1 MANPTNSDIFSASP
15 SIYSE
20 AIGYYRDR
28 VRADDRREYVS
39 TEAELE
45 TQLIKN
51 TDEYARKFYSLQ
63 GVLNNPPFDQNKV
76 YKQIEDIIDLAMDI
90 NEDRA
95 EAEALLA
102 ATGGRPGRGMT
113 YSDEWINGGNL
124 FDRLIVPPGQEAYFK
139 RIMTTVLDRKFGDR
153 SYDSE
158 VEQRENI
165 GEIQTTELDVI
176 AERERKLCGY
186 NEAIAIHRQYNNTE
200 ELREEERKRSELLRA
215 NEDDSRDMFQDSVIP
230 GMRARAVKQVI
241 YGLRQEPVVTK
252 PAFASNDPTYQTPV
266 TTRETLTSPS
276 PGGSITS
283 REDAIKI
290 VQTQLRALNNGLYEG
305 PIDGQSNAKMEWALQ
320 RYLGYMQS
328 WSKNNDGSYTGTI
341 DGIYG
346 DETLDMFERN
356 ERDSFYKEGMAML
369 DALDY
374 LHENGGVPRKAS
386 PAKKVKEPVGTAA
399 DDARETIKNAP
410 ETEPPA
416 AEATVPASK
425 PKVAIDAVFDSLF
438 ANGKRSTGTE
448 ILNAFG
454 KAFDPN
460 YDPSVANP
468 VLETFMLANNIKTG
482 DSFGIEDKDAI
493 TKLMQA
499 AYIYRDAKG
508 DVGAMKKI
516 AEDINAKSPTQVGR
530 MNVIQKLVDDNA
542 KRLTAAAT
550 PDTTPTDSPADTA
563 KADGTMDALLVKGEK
578 VNAKDLLNILT
589 QNTFAENKIK
599 DQYDPDTMLPVMADF
614 LKKNYDVDIT
624 QDISVADKD
633 KLKGIYKTVSIFMS
647 TGGDPAL
654 MQKLLDGAKDGSQ
667 PDFKKALDQSDQ
679 MVDSLIAK
687 AEAILAQKQAPGSNK
702 QDSSGYKPDYMQPI
716 MGTLSSAAVGLYAT
730 KYFSDEARLN
740 REIKSYA
747 KAKAVLDSQ
756 EIGLNKGPAPTPPPP
771 ARDAPVAG
779 TAQDVGRKYEDG
791 KGGFI
796 QHDAISAGTIDK
808 PLNATEAKDYL
819 RGIIKDASDTADNIR
834 ASAGNIE
841 GWGGSTIS
849 GAIVTPDGHI
859 VHAHMGDSPMIAYV
873 VDAQG
878 NVTGTHVLNDLHSG
892 NPYQSHII
900 SESAGGGSYKSLEA
914 DKAGKFEGTV
924 KISDLAKNKG
934 DRIILVSA
942 SDGILDAVGDA
953 PSNLKWDE
961 AEQYLKDRTHKV
973 AESYAPAIEKQIK
986 KGGDAG
992 DIARS
997 IIHSGAKY
1005 DNTSVAAM
1013 IIDPNNMPDKPV
1025 ALLAA
1030 DGFGNNGK
1038 IVSGAVKDSFHRH
1051 VSTHIPNETL
1061 RPVEAADAT
1070 ARPKDFEQRKKA
1082 LEKQKSKIDGLIET
1096 VSQKKAN
1103 SWWGAEKNLKSDQA
1117 AWRTRDLNLN
1127 DRLATAIF
1135 RKDGEPLSEKDFG
1148 KKERELLRERAQ
1160 LDVEKELLDRREEAL
1175 KAKKSKNSRY
1185 DTGTPDDTAKTP
1197 LNDVGVADVKDGS
1210 VTDEPNKNAPEAKN
1224 APDADT
1230 KPVDTNTT
1238 PGDDDKKITPGEENA
1253 KSDKGRQAS
1262 ATDPDTV
1269 KKPEAIDKG
1278 NAGSSYKDLTAQKDI
1293 LEKDY
1298 KNITESIEAQEKEIK
1313 KLEKFHQDAVDP
1325 QARRDYLHGL
1335 EEAQEKLIEDK
1346 AKAKETYKKI
1356 TENYSDLIEKQK
1368 EIKDLTDL
1376 RDKANDAQTTRE
1388 YNKKIA
1394 EAESGT
1400 RQDSNKSVDDKTAQ
1414 NPAVDDTPVQDAPVD
1429 DAADVKDAADQVDD
1443 AADAKDAADK
1453 TKDAADVK
1461 DAADK
1466 VGDKPATVPDAAPS
1480 VASKGMK
1487 VLKTVAKALPI
1498 IGGLIVYREV
1508 QGKEEAMSKDKSLTE
1523 EQRNAVLNFNKTLIG
1538 KEFIDPTF
1546 LLGTTAAQAAKDE
1559 VIAQY
1564 GEPIRPY
1571 LAQTDAEAFAE
1582 LLGGGDQL
1590 ERRHKIEDIVD
1601 AYVEANG
1608 VPPAGHPYYKLAKA
1622 LQEVDDTRWTLDF
1635 NRAEAARDARDAAAD
1650 ALLAKVDSAAK
1661 ADNNADDKNYTPAAP
1676 SDTDASGATAV
1687 VPKGLNGVDA
1697 TTPFNTASSSP
1708 SPSVETSGGPSVTK
1722 KPDAGLKKNV

>member
-1 MANPTNSDIFSASP
+1 
-15 SIYSE
+15 
-20 AIGYYRDR
+20 
-28 VRADDRREYVS
+28 
-39 TEAELE
+39 
-45 TQLIKN
+45 
-51 TDEYARKFYSLQ
+51 LQ

-252 PAFASNDPTYQTPV
+252 PAFASNDPAYQTPV

-276 PGGSITS
+276 AGGSITS

-356 ERDSFYKEGMAML
+356 ERDSFYKEGRAML

-399 DDARETIKNAP
+399 DDAKETIKNAP

-438 ANGKRSTGTE
+438 ANGKRSTGTD

-516 AEDINAKSPTQVGR
+516 TEDINAKSPTQVGR

-599 DQYDPDTMLPVMADF
+599 DQYDPDTMLPVMVDF

-747 KAKAVLDSQ
+747 KAKAALDSQ

-819 RGIIKDASDTADNIR
+819 RGIIKDASDTADR
-834 ASAGNIE
+834 VLADAGNIKD
-841 GWGGSTIS
+841 WGGSTVS

-859 VHAHMGDSPMIAYV
+859 AHAHIGDSPIIAYV

-878 NVTGTHVLNDLHSG
+878 NVTGTHVLNTLHNPDPYATHLIGENSG
-892 NPYQSHII
+892 KESYQN
-900 SESAGGGSYKSLEA
+900 LVA
-914 DKAGKFEGTV
+914 DKTGKFEGTV
-924 KISDLAKNKG
+924 KISDLTKNKG
-934 DRIILVSA
+934 DRIILVAA
-942 SDGILDAVGDA
+942 SDGVLDKVGDA
-953 PSNLKWDE
+953 PRTMTNVEE
-961 AEQYLKDRTHKV
+961 ARKYIVGQVQKV
-973 AESYAPAIEKQIK
+973 AESYAPHIEAQLK
-986 KGGDAG
+986 KGGDAS

-997 IIHSGAKY
+997 IVNGSQKY
-1005 DNTSVAAM
+1005 DNTSVAAT
-1013 IIDPNNMPDKPV
+1013 IIDPENLPKNPV

-1030 DGFGNNGK
+1030 DGNYMNGK
-1038 IVSGAVKDSFHRH
+1038 IVSSAIKDSFHRH

-1185 DTGTPDDTAKTP
+1185 DTGTPDDTGKTP
-1197 LNDVGVADVKDGS
+1197 VNDVGVADVKDGS

-1466 VGDKPATVPDAAPS
+1466 ADDTVDAVENAKDTADVKDAANKVDDAADAANNADNAVKP
-1480 VASKGMK
+1480 VEKASKLGKLIK
-1487 VLKTVAKALPI
+1487 VVGIGLPLIGAYFYSRDVDAKEKAMDKNTTLTQAQRDAI
-1498 IGGLIVYREV
+1498 RLYHKGGLA
-1508 QGKEEAMSKDKSLTE
+1508 QAT
-1523 EQRNAVLNFNKTLIG
+1523 F
-1538 KEFIDPTF
+1538 DPT
-1546 LLGTTAAQAAKDE
+1546 LVIGASAAQGAKE
-1559 VIAQY
+1559 SFIKKY
-1564 GEPIRPY
+1564 GEEVRPY